1 MVRRGAAKKKATKAK
16 LDQDAIM
23 AEIEASIRK
32 KVRIYLSKQKRGS
45 SYDNKK
51 RQNKNKAN
59 EKE

>member
-32 KVRIYLSKQKRGS
+32 KVKIYLSKQKRGS
-45 SYDNKK
+45 G
-51 RQNKNKAN
+51 
-59 EKE
+59 

>member
-1 MVRRGAAKKKATKAK
+1 MVRRGAAKKKAKAK
-16 LDQDAIM
+16 LDQEAIM